1 MAYLFQTLQSRI
13 ILLIIMVALPG
24 LIGVFY
30 DSYVERERA
39 VEAAISQSVNTA
51 QATSKFQSALIDK
64 TRIFLQN
71 LASFDAVK
79 NPNSQACSAFLADV
93 LKVNSNYINL
103 GVPRADGELLCNAHP
118 IKTPVN
124 VFDRAYIQE
133 ALATREF
140 SIGEF
145 QIDRATN
152 LTSVN
157 FAYPVMNTTNDSVVA
172 LVVAVIS
179 LEWWS
184 EALSESHLPDN
195 TVAYIT
201 DSENKI
207 VAAYP
212 TNNSLL
218 GTPLNTSSAA
228 IDSSNTATNSS
239 AFVSNAPY
247 QRVYVKRPL
256 FEDGKQI
263 NITVGIPLKQTLEA
277 INKRLIKTAGIL
289 TAIVILLVG
298 VSVWG
303 VRRNVL
309 KPIRTLLQSTKAL
322 AEGKEVSDAPM
333 HGSVELVKL
342 QQRFTS
348 MAKTRLE
355 AEKRLIDSQ
364 ASLLESKNILA
375 SHIENTPLGCI
386 AWDPQLICTDWNKS
400 AEFIFGY
407 KKEEAI
413 GKHASELIIPPEL
426 QTEID
431 NGFAQ
436 LLKKKAPKRKI
447 NKNVTKLGHPI
458 ICEWYS
464 TPIFDLAG
472 NVISVTSL
480 VQDITKNKHLEEKLK
495 LSASVFSHAREGI
508 FITDSNANII
518 DVNKTFVDI
527 TGYERNEVLGKK
539 PNMFKSGKQSPEFY
553 HHLWASILNKGYW
566 AGEIWNKRKNHEVYA
581 QLLTVSAVNDDEGNV
596 KNYIAIFSDISEA
609 KEQQY
614 KLEHMAHYDV
624 LTNLPNR
631 SLLAE
636 RLDRALSQCKSDK
649 GFVAV
654 ALLDL
659 DGFKEINDN
668 FGHSVGDEL
677 LVILAHR
684 LKGTLRETDTI
695 SRFGGDEFV
704 TVLANLK
711 QPQDFVAIIKNM
723 LRVASEPV
731 KIGESQLKVSAS
743 IGVTLYPADNTDAD
757 QLIRHA
763 DQAMYLAKQK
773 GKNCYHLFDIESEDA
788 IKARHEILQSITT
801 ALHNR
806 EFVLYYQPK
815 VNMRTGE
822 IIGAEALIRWKHPVE
837 GILSP
842 AAFLPF
848 IENHQL
854 SIDIGEWVIEESLQQ
869 FSRWNKLG
877 VHIPISV
884 NISALQIQQRN
895 FPIRLARLLSKVPN
909 VPPEA
914 FQLEVLETS
923 KLGDIKKVAEIMDD
937 CVKLGVTFAID
948 DFGTGY
954 SSLTYLRRL
963 PAKVIKVDQ
972 TFVRDMLIDPEDR
985 TIVVGVIALA
995 KSFNRS
1001 VIAEGV
1007 ETIAHGT
1014 SLLNLGCELAQGFG
1028 IARPMPATDMP
1039 DWIAH
1044 WSTKTEWKSPTPQ
1057 LLDNEA

>member
-1 MAYLFQTLQSRI
+1 
-13 ILLIIMVALPG
+13 MVALPG
-24 LIGVFY
+24 LVGVFY
-30 DSYVERERA
+30 ESYVEREHA
-39 VEAAISQSVNTA
+39 IEAAISQSVSTA
-51 QATSKFQSALIDK
+51 KVTSKFQSTLIDK

-79 NPNSQACSAFLADV
+79 KPNSQACSAFLADV
-93 LKVNSNYINL
+93 LKVNNNYINL
-103 GVPRADGELLCNAHP
+103 GAPRANGELLCNARP
-118 IKTPVN
+118 INTPIN
-124 VFDRAYIQE
+124 VFDRPYIQE
-133 ALATREF
+133 ALASRDF

-157 FAYPVMNTTNDSVVA
+157 FAYPVMNTANDAVIA
-172 LVVAVIS
+172 LVVAVVS

-184 EALSESHLPDN
+184 ETLSESHLPDN

-212 TNNSLL
+212 PNNTLL
-218 GTPLNTSSAA
+218 GTSLTTFKTV
-228 IDSSNTATNSS
+228 IDNSNTAFDNH
-239 AFVSNAPY
+239 AFISNDPY

-256 FEDGKQI
+256 FEDGQQI
-263 NITVGIPLKQTLEA
+263 NITVGIPLKHALEL
-277 INKRLIKTAGIL
+277 INKRLVKTAGIL
-289 TAIVILLVG
+289 TAIVMFLVS

-309 KPIRTLLQSTKAL
+309 KPIRSLLRSTKAL
-322 AEGKEVSDAPM
+322 AEGKDISDAPL
-333 HGSVELVKL
+333 HGTVELVKL
-342 QQRFTS
+342 QQRFIS

-364 ASLLESKNILA
+364 ASLQESKNILA

-386 AWDPQLICTDWNKS
+386 AWDTQLICTDWNKS

-413 GKHASELIIPPEL
+413 GKHASDLIIPLERRD
-426 QTEID
+426 EID
-431 NGFAQ
+431 GAFAQ
-436 LLKKKAPKRKI
+436 LLKKKVPKRKI
-447 NKNVTKLGHPI
+447 NKNVTHLGHPI

-464 TPIFDLAG
+464 TPILDVAG

-518 DVNKTFVDI
+518 DVNKTFVEI
-527 TGYERNEVLGKK
+527 TGYNRDEVLGKK
-539 PNMFKSGKQSPEFY
+539 PSMFKSGKQSPEFY
-553 HHLWASILNKGYW
+553 QHLWGSVINKGYW
-566 AGEIWNKRKNHEVYA
+566 AGEIWNKRKNHEIYA

-636 RLDRALSQCKSDK
+636 RLDKALAQCKSDK

-668 FGHSVGDEL
+668 FGHGVGDEL

-684 LKGTLRETDTI
+684 LKGTLRNSDTI

-704 TVLANLK
+704 AVLANLK
-711 QPQDFVAIIKNM
+711 RPQDFAAIVKNM
-723 LRVASEPV
+723 LNVACEPV
-731 KIGESQLKVSAS
+731 KIGEHQLKVSAS
-743 IGVTLYPADNTDAD
+743 IGVTLYPDDNTDAD

-763 DQAMYLAKQK
+763 DQAMYVAKQK

-788 IKARHEILQSITT
+788 IKARHEILQSIAT

-822 IIGAEALIRWKHPVE
+822 IIGAEALIRWMHPVK

-854 SIDIGEWVIEESLQQ
+854 SIDIGEWVIEESLRQ
-869 FSRWNKLG
+869 FSRWTHLG

-895 FPIRLARLLSKVPN
+895 FPVRLSQLLSEVPY

-923 KLGDIKKVAEIMDD
+923 KLGDIKKVAEIMDE

-963 PAKVIKVDQ
+963 PAEVIKIDQ

-995 KSFNRS
+995 KSFNRR

-1014 SLLNLGCELAQGFG
+1014 SLLDLGCELAQGYG
-1028 IARPMPATDMP
+1028 IARPMPASDIP
-1039 DWIAH
+1039 DWITR
-1044 WSTKTEWKSPTPQ
+1044 WSTKTEWRSPAPA